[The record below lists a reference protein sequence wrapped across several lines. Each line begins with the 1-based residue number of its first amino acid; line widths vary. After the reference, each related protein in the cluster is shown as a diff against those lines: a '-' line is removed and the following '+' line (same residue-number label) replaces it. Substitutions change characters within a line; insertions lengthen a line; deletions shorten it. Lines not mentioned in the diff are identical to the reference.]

1 MRAVFAA
8 AVVVVSLDREALAAK
23 PRKPPATHAAPK
35 PKRKPMPSST
45 PARTDAADDARSLR
59 ESAETETSER
69 PTVDV
74 VTGPQTSPA
83 QVGPIALAPERAKDP
98 PIAASSPSG
107 RAPGAE
113 GPSAFTAPHTMWPV
127 YTAGVVGLAGLTA
140 AIVLGS
146 LSDDAKHAVDVAE
159 GSLVRAGATR
169 ARCAQSTVGTPFD
182 GACGAIRR
190 NESVSRSLNGTLPVS
205 LAIGIPALAF
215 AVSWYFLAPKKSGAL
230 AAEAKARAARA
241 LPQLSTWVTATSGGA
256 SLEGHF

>member
-1 MRAVFAA
+1 M
-8 AVVVVSLDREALAAK
+8 VVVSLHSDALAAK
-23 PRKPPATHAAPK
+23 PRKPPATHSAPR
-35 PKRKPMPSST
+35 PKRKPAPAST
-45 PARTDAADDARSLR
+45 PTRADATDDARSLR

-83 QVGPIALAPERAKDP
+83 QVGPMALDPERAKDP
-98 PIAASSPSG
+98 PIAASSPSS

-113 GPSAFTAPHTMWPV
+113 ATSAFTAPHTMWPV
-127 YTAGVVGLAGLTA
+127 YTAGAVGLAGLTA

-146 LSDDAKHAVDVAE
+146 LSDGARHAVDVAE

-169 ARCAQSTVGTPFD
+169 ARCAQPTVGTPFD

-205 LAIGIPALAF
+205 LAIGLPALAF
-215 AVSWYFLAPKKSGAL
+215 AVGWYFLAAKESRPL
-230 AAEAKARAARA
+230 AAEPKARAERT
-241 LPQLSTWVTATSGGA
+241 LPQISTWVTATSGGA
-256 SLEGHF
+256 SFEGHF